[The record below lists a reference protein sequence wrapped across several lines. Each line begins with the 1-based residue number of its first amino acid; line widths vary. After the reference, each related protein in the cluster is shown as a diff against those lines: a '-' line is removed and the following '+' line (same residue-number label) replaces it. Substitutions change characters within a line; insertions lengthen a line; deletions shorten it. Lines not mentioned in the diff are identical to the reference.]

1 MRTMW
6 SILNRLPNVEL
17 PRLFLASADLLT
29 FKAVG
34 LSDRPRQD
42 RRSRPALVA

>member
-17 PRLFLASADLLT
+17 PRLFLASAD
-29 FKAVG
+29 FVDVQ
-34 LSDRPRQD
+34 SCR
-42 RRSRPALVA
+42 AL